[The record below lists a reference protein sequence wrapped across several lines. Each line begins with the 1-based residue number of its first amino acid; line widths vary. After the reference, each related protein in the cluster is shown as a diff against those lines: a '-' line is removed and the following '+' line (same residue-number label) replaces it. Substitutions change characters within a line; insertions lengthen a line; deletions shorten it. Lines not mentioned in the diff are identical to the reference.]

1 MELVDGLNGLIQHNK
16 DNGTIFSESKF
27 LSHQQT
33 DISEIEHYHYG

>member
-16 DNGTIFSESKF
+16 ENGIMFSESKF
-27 LSHQQT
+27 SNHPQT